1 MIVRLTEEQIR
12 FLVEKTRNEYP
23 FEACGLLFGH
33 VGQRVAAVKK
43 IVASSNVLKSSTRFQ
58 IDPEEFL
65 GALTKAE
72 NENLDHVGFFHS
84 HPASPEPSMTDI
96 KYMQLWPDNIWLM
109 LSSINHEMAA
119 YHAVN
124 SSFRRITLKVNDRKQ

>member
-12 FLVEKTRNEYP
+12 FLVEKTRSEYP

-43 IVASSNVLKSSTRFQ
+43 IVAICNVLKSSTRFQ

-65 GALTKAE
+65 GALTEAE
-72 NENLDHVGFFHS
+72 KENWDHVGFFHNGS
-84 HPASPEPSMTDI
+84 VP
-96 KYMQLWPDNIWLM
+96 
-109 LSSINHEMAA
+109 
-119 YHAVN
+119 
-124 SSFRRITLKVNDRKQ
+124 RR